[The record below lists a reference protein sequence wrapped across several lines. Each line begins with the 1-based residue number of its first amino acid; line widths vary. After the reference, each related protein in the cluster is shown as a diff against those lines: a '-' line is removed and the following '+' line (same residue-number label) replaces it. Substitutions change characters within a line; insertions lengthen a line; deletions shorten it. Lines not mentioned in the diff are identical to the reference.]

1 MNKTTIFLASLILL
15 ASPAHSAL
23 ILTGVYDG
31 YNSTPKGVE
40 IYVTSTGSYSGWT
53 VDQQFNDNNDWTTHY
68 TFGVASYTAGSF
80 IYLTSTEAD
89 TVITSQTA
97 TIITDGSFTANGND
111 RVRIHDGTNTIDQHG
126 VSDTNGTGTAWEFT
140 DSYAYRNAGTSA
152 TGTYILSDWTYGGTN
167 ALDAGNNP
175 LSLVLGTYTVPEPSS
190 IALIGLGFLA
200 ALLHRKR

>member
-15 ASPAHSAL
+15 PLPAHSAL

-80 IYLTSTEAD
+80 IYLTSTETD
-89 TVITSQTA
+89 TVITSQTG
-97 TIITDGSFTANGND
+97 TIIADGSFTANGD
-111 RVRIHDGTNTIDQHG
+111 DSVRIHDGTNTIDQHG